1 MATSQLEVSE
11 RNQGTATV
19 HEETDAFDWE
29 NCWYPVSYVHDID
42 TAGPVKASLYDIP
55 LVLFRGEDGEL
66 TCLKDI
72 CPHRA
77 AHLSDGEIRDGRIEC
92 LYHGWQFD
100 TDGRCVH
107 IPQLPDRITIPEK
120 ACVHK
125 YPIVERQGIIWIW
138 AGDESRADP
147 GLIPSTPD
155 LDRDDVTSV
164 DFQMDLPYDQSYLIE
179 NVIDVAHIHIAHH
192 GVRGGGH
199 RDAAKPMRFNIVK
212 NDVEGITSELCAYDA
227 PEGEK
232 VLDAAIVEYVA
243 PNLIRYTS
251 QYKNADLVSG
261 LVLFS
266 IPLGKSRCRLLYRKY
281 ANFTSWRESWKPRWL
296 EHWTQCTILEQD
308 MGVVVGQYEEIEK
321 FEGNLRDL
329 WLPLKTSDKLVI
341 EYRKWLDRFGSK
353 LPFYRGFSSS
363 RDSALDPSA
372 DRPPIDR
379 LTLHTKICGTC
390 SKIHRNLLR
399 LKTGLGIGAAVFAAI
414 AIVTSGTSMPLYF
427 VSLALLSLLGILAL
441 EPVRSRFEKNQYY

>member
-1 MATSQLEVSE
+1 MATSQLEIPKRKPDIGSE
-11 RNQGTATV
+11 SAAV
-19 HEETDAFDWE
+19 ESFDWE
-29 NCWYPVSYVHDID
+29 NCWYPVSYVQDIE
-42 TAGPVKASLYDIP
+42 TGKPTKASLYDIP
-55 LVLFRGEDGEL
+55 LVLFRNAQGEL

-77 AHLSDGEIRDGRIEC
+77 AHLSDGQIRDGRIEC

-100 TDGRCVH
+100 ADGRCVH
-107 IPQLPDRITIPEK
+107 IPQLSERINIPDK

-125 YPIVERQGIIWIW
+125 YPTVERQGIVWMW
-138 AGDESRADP
+138 AGDTDKADP
-147 GLIPSTPD
+147 SLIPLSSD

-199 RDAAKPMRFNIVK
+199 RDAAKPIRFKIIK
-212 NDVEGITSELCAYDA
+212 NDVGGITSELSAYDA
-227 PEGEK
+227 PESDEI
-232 VLDAAIVEYVA
+232 LDAAVVEYAA

-251 QYKNADLVSG
+251 KYRNADLVSG
-261 LVLFS
+261 LDLFS

-281 ANFTSWRESWKPRWL
+281 ANFTSWRERWKPRWL

-308 MGVVVGQYEEIEK
+308 MGVVVGQYEQIER
-321 FEGNLRDL
+321 FDGNLRDL

-341 EYRKWLDRFGSK
+341 EYRKWLDRFGQK
-353 LPFYRGFSSS
+353 LPFYRGFASS
-363 RDSALDPSA
+363 RDSSMDPLA
-372 DRPPIDR
+372 ERPAVDRF
-379 LTLHTKICGTC
+379 TLHTKICGTC

-399 LKTGLGIGAAVFAAI
+399 LKTGLGVTAAIFAAI
-414 AIVTSGTSMPLYF
+414 AILTSGTVTQTVF
-427 VSLALLSLLGILAL
+427 VALALLSLLGILAL